1 MISSQYG
8 TSTSIAYFSASTH
21 FSNNVLRAFRVSWCS
36 CSGVRLAYLL
46 IIRRDFCC
54 NATEA
59 LLALASLV
67 MMAPFV
73 EFPPQNPVGRSA
85 LVTEIS
91 CLEDS
96 SSAPDH
102 QFVLLLAAMG
112 HASLP
117 AVRRAFG
124 A

>member
-54 NATEA
+54 IATEA

-85 LVTEIS
+85 LVTETS

-96 SSAPDH
+96 SDRK
-102 QFVLLLAAMG
+102 LLLHCNRSIIGIGVLG
-112 HASLP
+112 HDGSLC
-117 AVRRAFG
+117 
-124 A
+124 